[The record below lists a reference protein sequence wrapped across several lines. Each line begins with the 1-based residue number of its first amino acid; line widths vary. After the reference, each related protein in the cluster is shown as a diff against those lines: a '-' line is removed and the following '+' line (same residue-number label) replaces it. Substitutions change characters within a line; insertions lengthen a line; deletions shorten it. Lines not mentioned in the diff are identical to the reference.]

1 MNDEPRRA
9 SARIATALVSA
20 RVPNLGL
27 IPLGTVPAFVAVLAR
42 SAALP
47 RSARRSLGLAL
58 LAVISGGFMAA
69 FIDRRQGIGD
79 WTTETMFI
87 GLWILSI
94 PLLASAIFLA
104 WTTSNARRLLVVAML
119 IGTASNALYFPLD
132 VNPWKQAIGYSCS
145 VLLLLWAH
153 SAHLVAQ
160 SAVLIALFSLGLYFD
175 TRSLALVAALALG
188 SVAMSRRRR
197 TGVAGALRVAMA
209 GACFLG
215 VLVLALESGWL
226 GSEQR
231 DLYEEQTRSAGNL
244 ITGARVESVIT
255 GGLARERPIG
265 YGLGVQVA
273 PVLQVR
279 MIDRV
284 RLEGGDYTN
293 GYFTQ
298 SVLGQRAD
306 LHSTMSNLWF
316 HGGPVGLLMALAIGW
331 WLALALASLSRIP
344 RAWQAVCAFLLW
356 MGLWDL
362 FFSPMQQSDRLSLAL
377 GCAWVVIAWSRK
389 DLDDSTVRDTTTIGR
404 HPSV

>member
-27 IPLGTVPAFVAVLAR
+27 IPLGVVPAFVAVLTQ

-47 RSARRSLGLAL
+47 RSARRTLGLAL
-58 LAVISGGFMAA
+58 LAVISGAFLGA
-69 FIDRRQGIGD
+69 FIERTQGIGD
-79 WTTETMFI
+79 WTIETLFI

-94 PLLASAIFLA
+94 PLMASAIFLA
-104 WTTSNARRLLVVAML
+104 WTTSRARHLLVVAMV
-119 IGTASNALYFPLD
+119 IGTVSNVLYFPLD

-153 SAHLVAQ
+153 SARLVAQ
-160 SAVLIALFSLGLYFD
+160 SAVLIALFSLGIYFD

-188 SVAMSRRRR
+188 SVIMSRRRR
-197 TGVAGALRVAMA
+197 TGVGGALRVAVA

-215 VLVLALESGWL
+215 VLALALESGWL
-226 GSEQR
+226 GAEQR
-231 DLYEEQTRSAGNL
+231 DLYEVQTRTASNL
-244 ITGARVESVIT
+244 VTGARVESVIT
-255 GGLARERPIG
+255 EGLARERPIG

-273 PVLQVR
+273 PLLQVR

-284 RLEGGDYTN
+284 RLEGGDYTS

-306 LHSTMSNLWF
+306 LHSTISNLWF
-316 HGGPVGLLMALAIGW
+316 HGGPAGLLMALAIGW

-344 RAWQAVCAFLLW
+344 KSWQAICAFLLW

-362 FFSPMQQSDRLSLAL
+362 LFSPMQQSDRLSLAL
-377 GCAWVVIAWSRK
+377 GCAWVVISWSRK
-389 DLDDSTVRDTTTIGR
+389 DLDGGTIRATTTFGR
-404 HPSV
+404 HPPV